1 MERLEE
7 WKMLLSNF
15 SASEIL
21 KKIEKV
27 KHSKLSTSKKIE
39 RIIALRKSLKEAVY
53 DKKEQ

>member
-1 MERLEE
+1 
-7 WKMLLSNF
+7 MLLSNS

-21 KKIEKV
+21 RKIENV
-27 KHSKLSTSKKIE
+27 KQSRLSTSKKIE

>member
-15 SASEIL
+15 LASDIL